1 MLITIDNIRQLQ
13 AEESVI
19 HRVRVFGKAKNY
31 KGLKKLWH
39 NLLAIFITRSKY
51 RLLRTLRVQLRDGRI
66 VTIPEGFVW
75 DLSSVPRVFWALFP
89 PDGDFEFA
97 AFIHDFLYITK
108 IMSRKRADVEMFA
121 WSKAV
126 TVESCQIHWI
136 RLKLGKWKFQR
147 MIKIQPWGS
156 IDNWIRYAVVRLFGW
171 TVYYRRK

>member
-13 AEESVI
+13 SEESVI

-97 AFIHDFLYITK
+97 AFIHDYLYITK
-108 IMSRKRADVEMFA
+108 IMTRKQADEEMFA

-126 TVESCQIHWI
+126 AGTLNRSAWSDH
-136 RLKLGKWKFQR
+136 
-147 MIKIQPWGS
+147 
-156 IDNWIRYAVVRLFGW
+156 DNWIRYSMVRVFGW
-171 TVYYRRK
+171 AVYYKRK

>member
-39 NLLAIFITRSKY
+39 NLLAMFITRSKY
-51 RLLRTLRVQLRDGRI
+51 RLLHTLRVQLRDGRI

-89 PDGDFEFA
+89 PDGGFEFA
-97 AFIHDFLYITK
+97 AFLHDYLYITK
-108 IMSRKRADVEMFA
+108 IMSRERADAEMFA

-126 TVESCQIHWI
+126 SGTENRKSW
-136 RLKLGKWKFQR
+136 
-147 MIKIQPWGS
+147 S
-156 IDNWIRYAVVRLFGW
+156 DIDNWIRYAVVRLFGW
-171 TVYYRRK
+171 VVYYRRK